1 MARIEG
7 REVEQKM
14 CEVFG
19 IKPEDITPQQVFFLV
34 KVAKHCRLRCRSN
47 TALRNWLM
55 RGFPSLKITTYDA
68 PSKFKAGETYEA
80 LKVENPKRVGLNGD
94 QTVER
99 AVLTVD
105 YSKTTEEEDTE

>member
-7 REVEQKM
+7 REVQQKM

-19 IKPEDITPQQVFFLV
+19 IKPEDITPAMVFFLV

-80 LKVENPKRVGLNGD
+80 LSIVNPHKGSAVAPQKVA
-94 QTVER
+94 VELV
-99 AVLTVD
+99 AD